1 MRFSCSLFPFW
12 VTSCR
17 SRGCAWIRTRVRLW
31 LIGQLQIP
39 GKALLRFLGFAN
51 FYQCFIRN
59 FSQLAAPLTALTS
72 TKILFRWS
80 SAAEAAFAKLKGCF
94 VSAPI
99 LIAPDPSRQFVVE
112 VDASEVG
119 VGAILSQRSS
129 SDDKMHPCAYFSHR
143 LSPAERNYDIG
154 NRELL
159 AVKLA
164 LEEWHHWLE
173 GSGLYYFLSAGFQE
187 QIEYFGSKYEL
198 LIMKTCVKYFEL
210 KYSQLK

>member
-1 MRFSCSLFPFW
+1 M
-12 VTSCR
+12 
-17 SRGCAWIRTRVRLW
+17 
-31 LIGQLQIP
+31 
-39 GKALLRFLGFAN
+39 
-51 FYQCFIRN
+51 
-59 FSQLAAPLTALTS
+59 TALTS
-72 TKILFRWS
+72 TKIPFRWS

-119 VGAILSQRSS
+119 VGAILSQCSS

-164 LEEWHHWLE
+164 LEEWRHWLE
-173 GSGLYYFLSAGFQE
+173 GSG
-187 QIEYFGSKYEL
+187 GSFYRL
-198 LIMKTCVKYFEL
+198 D
-210 KYSQLK
+210 